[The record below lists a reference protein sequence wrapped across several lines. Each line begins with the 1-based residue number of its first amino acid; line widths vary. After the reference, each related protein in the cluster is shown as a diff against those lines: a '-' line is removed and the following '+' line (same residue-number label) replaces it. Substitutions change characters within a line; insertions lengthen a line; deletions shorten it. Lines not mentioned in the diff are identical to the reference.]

1 LYGEK
6 KKFKARITYASKLEI
21 PYALFLGETEE
32 QDQVVALKDLNKG
45 KQVTVPFDK
54 AVALIQEGIA
64 AANQGKVI
72 QEH

>member
-1 LYGEK
+1 M
-6 KKFKARITYASKLEI
+6 
-21 PYALFLGETEE
+21 
-32 QDQVVALKDLNKG
+32 ALKDLNKG